1 MLKSSTFTALTLN
14 APPLSSGGSETV
26 ADVLNRIAKTTAVLP
41 PLEETLFVRFRTHFC
56 LGYAAGYYSYKW
68 AEVLSADAFAAFEE
82 AGLEDES
89 AIASTGKR
97 FRDTVLGLGGS
108 LHPME
113 VFKTF
118 RGREP
123 STKALLRHS
132 GLVAA

>member
-1 MLKSSTFTALTLN
+1 
-14 APPLSSGGSETV
+14 
-26 ADVLNRIAKTTAVLP
+26 
-41 PLEETLFVRFRTHFC
+41 
-56 LGYAAGYYSYKW
+56 
-68 AEVLSADAFAAFEE
+68 
-82 AGLEDES
+82 
-89 AIASTGKR
+89 
-97 FRDTVLGLGGS
+97 LGGS